1 MNRLRCAA
9 AVSAVMPAVPH
20 TSATTRAAA
29 QIAVLVAV
37 LVSGSVFCAGAHAA
51 LGGQPTLPMTSVR
64 TSEAVALK
72 ATSSTSTASSTSTST
87 TYTVREST
95 LDNGVTEREYLNV
108 DGTVFAL
115 AWDGPFIPDLRTFMG
130 STIFSEYVAALQS
143 QTNRQR
149 NGGVN
154 ISTDDFV
161 VQVQGHQRHFHG
173 RAWLPSLLPTDLSTS
188 VIQ

>member
-1 MNRLRCAA
+1 
-9 AVSAVMPAVPH
+9 
-20 TSATTRAAA
+20 
-29 QIAVLVAV
+29 
-37 LVSGSVFCAGAHAA
+37 
-51 LGGQPTLPMTSVR
+51 MTSVR

-72 ATSSTSTASSTSTST
+72 ATSSTSTTASTSTST

-130 STIFSEYVAALQS
+130 STIFAEYVAALQS

-173 RAWLPSLLPTDLSTS
+173 RAWLPSLLPADVSTS

>member
-1 MNRLRCAA
+1 MNRLRCAS
-9 AVSAVMPAVPH
+9 VSAVLPA
-20 TSATTRAAA
+20 ATRASARA
-29 QIAVLVAV
+29 IVLAI
-37 LVSGSVFCAGAHAA
+37 GSVFCIAAHAE
-51 LGGQPTLPMTSVR
+51 LGGLPTLPATSAQ
-64 TSEAVALK
+64 TSNALSLQ
-72 ATSSTSTASSTSTST
+72 ATSSASTTSTSTSTST

-95 LDNGVTEREYLNV
+95 LENGVTEREYLNV

-115 AWDGPFIPDLRTFMG
+115 AWDGPYMPDLRSFMG
-130 STIFSEYVAALQS
+130 STIFSEYVSALQN
-143 QTNRQR
+143 QTRLQR

-173 RAWLPSLLPTDLSTS
+173 RAWLPSLLPSGVSST